1 MLHELQ
7 RINREKVEGG
17 SERLYTL
24 SGLDLISVDTIWWPS
39 GRTTFLPL
47 SCRWYNNRCCKDLV
61 TIWNQMRA
69 EAGWLPISFINFYL
83 QTQICYVTVHKYL
96 FCNVYDFFCISIM
109 NEGKWKFTMH
119 LSICLNLVDIWIL
132 NSTLI
137 WSYCNIDTLPSF
149 WKWIK
154 NKLGENIISFNSSH

>member
-39 GRTTFLPL
+39 GRTPFLPL

-61 TIWNQMRA
+61 TIWNQMGA

-83 QTQICYVTVHKYL
+83 QTQTCYVTVHKYL
-96 FCNVYDFFCISIM
+96 NLQCLCVFFALVLWMKVNESLLCIYQYVSIR
-109 NEGKWKFTMH
+109 
-119 LSICLNLVDIWIL
+119 LVDIWSL

-137 WSYCNIDTLPSF
+137 WSYCNIDKLPCV
-149 WKWIK
+149 WKEIK
-154 NKLGENIISFNSSH
+154 NKEKIS